1 MGLPHLGRRRD
12 RHVNR
17 HIDLLARGLVQD
29 GVVVAAEGVQLEEAL
44 SEDSSAVAYFS
55 KEF

>member
-17 HIDLLARGLVQD
+17 HVDLLARGLVQD